1 MPLPISE
8 APTIPKIPVLPI
20 SYGDAEHFLA
30 PLGGRVAPPNWRG
43 SLPITYHVGGDED
56 ALIHMAVKSDWSLK
70 TIYNVIAV
78 MKGSGYADR
87 LDQGVRLMGDAGSVA
102 QEQ

>member
-1 MPLPISE
+1 M
-8 APTIPKIPVLPI
+8 LPI
-20 SYGDAEHFLA
+20 SYGDAQHFLA